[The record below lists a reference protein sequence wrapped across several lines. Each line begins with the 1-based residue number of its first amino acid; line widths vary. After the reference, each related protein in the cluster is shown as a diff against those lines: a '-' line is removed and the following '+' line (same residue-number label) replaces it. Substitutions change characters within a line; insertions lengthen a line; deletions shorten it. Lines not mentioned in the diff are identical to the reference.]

1 MEHHFDVDHA
11 VEFGIEEAIV
21 IYNFRFW
28 LLQNKAN
35 HRNIKKIEIDGK
47 KVERYF
53 TYNSAKALSELFPY
67 LNPKQIYRVM
77 ESLEKQGV
85 LIKKYFNS
93 NTYNRTSWYCFK
105 DENRFLKVGNA
116 IPENGKSI
124 SRKQEMEIPKSG
136 NHDTDNKP
144 DIKPDNKNKE
154 QKVLLSLEE
163 ENSLSLMNLKTKFI
177 ETLKENG
184 LTYNPGQKDARFN
197 YFTIAENNMTPQ
209 ELIDLIPRLI
219 QVKKDN
225 PNDKFFSGICWNMSD
240 LISYKAKINNAHKPK
255 VLEFKQQEK
264 KAPAKFSNTDLDA
277 LKEFLA

>member
-35 HRNIKKIEIDGK
+35 HRNVKKIEIEGK

-77 ESLEKQGV
+77 ESLEKKGV

-116 IPENGKSI
+116 IPENDKSN

-144 DIKPDNKNKE
+144 DIKPDNKNIPTLSE
-154 QKVLLSLEE
+154 Q
-163 ENSLSLMNLKTKFI
+163 
-177 ETLKENG
+177 LKELAEKNG
-184 LTYNPGQKDARFN
+184 LTYSINTREQNLFQNKLSMEMGL
-197 YFTIAENNMTPQ
+197 T
-209 ELIDLIPRLI
+209 
-219 QVKKDN
+219 
-225 PNDKFFSGICWNMSD
+225 NDKILDQANRFFDIVKRDQKQTWIHSFSFGFKFLQFNWD
-240 LISYKAKINNAHKPK
+240 KIDAWHNANKSNVVKFIQPT
-255 VLEFKQQEK
+255 EK
-264 KAPAKFSNTDLDA
+264 KAPAKFSDNDLNS

>member
-35 HRNIKKIEIDGK
+35 HRNVKKIEIEGK

-77 ESLEKQGV
+77 ESLEKKGV

-116 IPENGKSI
+116 IPENDKSN

-144 DIKPDNKNKE
+144 DIKPDNKN
-154 QKVLLSLEE
+154 Q
-163 ENSLSLMNLKTKFI
+163 
-177 ETLKENG
+177 
-184 LTYNPGQKDARFN
+184 
-197 YFTIAENNMTPQ
+197 
-209 ELIDLIPRLI
+209 
-219 QVKKDN
+219 
-225 PNDKFFSGICWNMSD
+225 
-240 LISYKAKINNAHKPK
+240 
-255 VLEFKQQEK
+255 
-264 KAPAKFSNTDLDA
+264 
-277 LKEFLA
+277 